1 MSFVVTGTWIECQ
14 KNDLVVWHEGCTKT
28 KQLGKANT
36 PLLDFPIA
44 FTKFFGAYGDLHMQT
59 TEKRYV

>member
-1 MSFVVTGTWIECQ
+1 MSFVATGTWIGCQ

-36 PLLDFPIA
+36 TLLDFPIA
-44 FTKFFGAYGDLHMQT
+44 FTKFFGA
-59 TEKRYV
+59 